1 MASLLTEWDWRFGS
15 FEAAIALIE
24 KFAWDLT
31 IAEADGRWYVH
42 QGETLLL
49 ETDTKD
55 EVRILLY
62 GMGLAYDAIPEQFFD
77 SLVEN
82 IAVWKK
88 TL

>member
-15 FEAAIALIE
+15 FEAVVTLME
-24 KFAWDLT
+24 KFAWDLA
-31 IAEADGRWYVH
+31 IAEVDGRWYVH

-49 ETDTKD
+49 AADTED

-62 GMGLAYDAIPEQFFD
+62 GMGLAYEAIPEPFFD
-77 SLVEN
+77 PLVEN
-82 IAVWKK
+82 ITEWKK